1 MQPLLYETHMHTP
14 LCRHATGEPEE
25 YAAVAITRGLRGIIV
40 TCHNPMPDGYAQ
52 SSRMYPGQFEE
63 YLGLVQRARERMAG
77 RTDVRLGLECDYLPG
92 AESWL
97 ERQLASAEFHY
108 VLGSIHPHVGE
119 YRALYWAGDAVA
131 YQRLYFEHLAQAAE
145 TGLFDCL
152 SHPDL
157 VKNVDPEAW
166 RPAELMEYIGACL
179 DRIAATGVAM
189 ELNTSGAHKVVREMN
204 PGVPIL
210 REMQERG
217 IPVVVGADAHVPERV
232 GESFDA
238 ALAMLADVGYQNV
251 SLFLDRRRQEISIKE
266 AQESLQGE
274 SGSCG
279 AKA

>member
-1 MQPLLYETHMHTP
+1 MQPILYETHMHTP

-25 YAAVAITRGLRGIIV
+25 YAAVAIERGLRGVIV

-52 SSRMYPGQFEE
+52 SSRMYAEQFEE
-63 YLGLVQRARERMAG
+63 YLALVQRARDRMAG
-77 RTDVRLGLECDYLPG
+77 RTDVRLGLECDYIPG
-92 AESWL
+92 AEPWL

-108 VLGSIHPHVGE
+108 VLGSIHPHVNE
-119 YRALYWAGDAVA
+119 YRTLYWTGDAEA

-157 VKNVDPEAW
+157 VKNVNPEAW
-166 RPAELMEYIGACL
+166 RPEVLMEHMGAYL

-189 ELNTSGAHKVVREMN
+189 ELNTSGVHKVVREMN

-210 REMQERG
+210 RQMHARG

-232 GESFDA
+232 GESFA
-238 ALAMLADVGYQNV
+238 VALGMLAEVGYEHV
-251 SLFLDRRRQEISIKE
+251 SLFLDRRRQEIAIDA
-266 AQESLQGE
+266 AQKSLEG
-274 SGSCG
+274 GS
-279 AKA
+279 

>member
-1 MQPLLYETHMHTP
+1 MQPILYETHMHTP

-25 YAAVAITRGLRGIIV
+25 YAAVAIERGLRGIIV

-52 SSRMYPGQFEE
+52 SSRMYAEQFQE
-63 YLGLVQRARERMAG
+63 YLDLVQRARDQMTG

-92 AESWL
+92 AEPWL
-97 ERQLASAEFHY
+97 ERQLASAQFHY

-119 YRALYWAGDAVA
+119 YRALYWAGDAEA

-157 VKNVDPEAW
+157 VKNVNPEAW
-166 RPAELMEYIGACL
+166 NPEVLTKHIGACL

-189 ELNTSGAHKVVREMN
+189 ELNTSGAHKVVPEMN
-204 PGVPIL
+204 PGVAIL
-210 REMQERG
+210 RLMQARG

-232 GESFDA
+232 GESFRL
-238 ALAMLADVGYQNV
+238 ALEMLADVGYRHV
-251 SLFLDRRRQEISIKE
+251 SLFLDRQRQEIPIE
-266 AQESLQGE
+266 QARESLQ
-274 SGSCG
+274 
-279 AKA
+279 AA